1 MRSLV
6 YLHVKAM
13 FVYRG
18 RVFRALLVVMG
29 GIGMAKVGQG
39 VGAARFGIWERM
51 GTGHLST
58 APRQQACPSLCPHP
72 CYAGP
77 GFFFMSFPPPHFFF
91 AVFIV
96 HDSSLG
102 RDNEKDVGA
111 RGLLPA
117 CGALKRK
124 ETSRC
129 LSCGVTAILQRESNA
144 VQNPLSKNPC
154 RCCSLVTH
162 VKAFCFCICPSQK
175 SVSQTR

>member
-1 MRSLV
+1 MGWPKSG
-6 YLHVKAM
+6 
-13 FVYRG
+13 RG
-18 RVFRALLVVMG
+18 REQPGLGFGSGWAQGTSPRTVATGLPFTVSLSLLRRT
-29 GIGMAKVGQG
+29 
-39 VGAARFGIWERM
+39 RF
-51 GTGHLST
+51 LF
-58 APRQQACPSLCPHP
+58 
-72 CYAGP
+72 YV
-77 GFFFMSFPPPHFFF
+77 PPFIF

-96 HDSSLG
+96 HDSSVG
-102 RDNEKDVGA
+102 RDNEKEVGA

-129 LSCGVTAILQRESNA
+129 LSCGATAILQRESNA

-162 VKAFCFCICPSQK
+162 VKAFCFCICASQK

>member
-1 MRSLV
+1 MGWPKSGRGWEQPGLGFGSGWAQGTFPLPHGNRPALHCVPVPAMQDRVSFLCRSP
-6 YLHVKAM
+6 
-13 FVYRG
+13 
-18 RVFRALLVVMG
+18 
-29 GIGMAKVGQG
+29 IP
-39 VGAARFGIWERM
+39 I
-51 GTGHLST
+51 
-58 APRQQACPSLCPHP
+58 
-72 CYAGP
+72 
-77 GFFFMSFPPPHFFF
+77 FFF

-102 RDNEKDVGA
+102 RDNEKEVGA

-117 CGALKRK
+117 CGALKWK